1 MGGVTMIQIIEQLF
15 NRIAALILLVFLSP
29 LLFVV
34 LVLLK
39 VEDPKLSPFFT
50 QKRVGKDQR
59 SFSIYKLRSMR
70 PISETEMEQIRLL
83 NEAGDV
89 MFKIK
94 DDPRITRIGKFIRKT
109 SIDEL
114 PQLLNVLKGDM
125 SLVGPR
131 PPLPSEVEK
140 YTAHDLQRLA
150 VLPGCTGL
158 WQISGRSDTS
168 FDEMVELDL
177 QYIEKQSLWF
187 DFKILLLT
195 IPSVLKMK
203 GAY

>member
-1 MGGVTMIQIIEQLF
+1 MIQIIEQLF